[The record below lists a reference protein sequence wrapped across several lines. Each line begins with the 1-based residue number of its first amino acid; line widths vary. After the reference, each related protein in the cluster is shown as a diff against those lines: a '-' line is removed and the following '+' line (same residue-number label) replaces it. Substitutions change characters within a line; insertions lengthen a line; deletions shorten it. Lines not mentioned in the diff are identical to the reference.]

1 VFSVTSVEAFWPMTQ
16 RKRIPELKPRKV
28 AREPHPADAELF
40 RRAVADATPLPARNE
55 VKHGKPRPQPRKR
68 PQHHTEHDLSDYL
81 PYTHEPGQPL
91 KFNRPGVQQHVVR
104 GLRRRGASVHA
115 ELDLHGFTI
124 AAARRELVSFL
135 NACARSGLRCVRIVH
150 GKGLRSATG
159 EGVLKGMVAS
169 WLAQRPDVLAFHE
182 AAAAEGG
189 SGAVV
194 VLLRSSNR

>member
-1 VFSVTSVEAFWPMTQ
+1 MTQ
-16 RKRIPELKPRKV
+16 RKRIPEIKRPKDI
-28 AREPHPADAELF
+28 RELHPADVELF

-55 VKHGKPRPQPRKR
+55 VKHAKPRPQPRKR
-68 PQHHTEHDLSDYL
+68 PQHHTEHDLSDYH

-91 KFNRPGVQQHVVR
+91 RFNRPGVQQQAVR
-104 GLRRRGASVHA
+104 GLRRRGASVDA
-115 ELDLHGFTI
+115 ELDLHGFTV

-135 NACARSGLRCVRIVH
+135 NACARSGFRRVRIVH
-150 GKGLRSATG
+150 GKGLRSAMG

-169 WLAQRPDVLAFHE
+169 WLAQRPDVLAFRE

-194 VLLRSSNR
+194 VLLRNSARR